1 MAHKDAAMLK
11 RKQFLALALRR
22 ARPGSGSSR
31 EFLMTRTWRSPFMS
45 MGIDLG
51 LHRLRTPFVIV
62 GGVATALYMPQ
73 RLTLD
78 LDVLVVAEDA
88 PAFYEELQQA
98 GCTRRGALAIGRA
111 AWQTPGGGPLVVSA
125 SREPWARTAVRT
137 PNRSATGEP
146 IIALPYLVL
155 LKLAASRPQDLADLS
170 RMLGGADAATLDAV
184 RSIVARFHE
193 ADRDDLESLI
203 TLGRLEFEAG
213 QDDRKE

>member
-1 MAHKDAAMLK
+1 MAHADAAILR

-22 ARPGSGSSR
+22 ARSGSGSPR
-31 EFLMTRTWRSPFMS
+31 EFLAARTWRSPFMS
-45 MGIDLG
+45 MGIDLD

-78 LDVLVVAEDA
+78 LDVLVAAEDA
-88 PAFYEELQQA
+88 PAFYEELRQA
-98 GCTRRGALAIGRA
+98 GCSRQGSLAIGGTT
-111 AWQTPGGGPLVVSA
+111 WQTPGGGSLDVLESL
-125 SREPWARTAVRT
+125 EPWARAAVRT

-146 IIALPYLVL
+146 IVALPYLVL

-170 RMLGGADAATLDAV
+170 RMLGGAAEATLDEV
-184 RSIVARFHE
+184 RHIVETYRG

-213 QDDRKE
+213 QDDRKQ